1 MKGKNYYYS
10 CVKPEESDAQAE
22 RFRALGA
29 RDGEIFIDTIGEKSS
44 QRNSLRLLKQLAL
57 REGDTLTVSSLYCLS
72 DLKKGLADELHWMRD
87 NGIQMRIADIPL
99 SVQEHD
105 EKSQQF
111 LSDLMFEVFD
121 ATILKEREQRRQKQT
136 YAHADIVAEHTDA
149 VGRGSLVFWEPFARH
164 KTRSVQNEWLRN
176 SKSNRCNQNCGKA
189 RTPDA
194 AHHGA
199 NASEHDAKTNGL
211 FEARFFKDGHGRHG
225 KHDHTDHEDNG

>member
-10 CVKPEESDAQAE
+10 CVKPEESDAQTE

-44 QRNSLRLLKQLAL
+44 QRNNLQLLKQLAL
-57 REGDTLTVSSLYCLS
+57 RKGDTLTVSSLYCLS

-87 NGIQMRIADIPL
+87 NGIQLRIADIPL

-121 ATILKEREQRRQKQT
+121 ATILKEREQRRQKQSEGIR
-136 YAHADIVAEHTDA
+136 AAKMKGVHIGRKPKERGAEFETLKQRWQRGEVSLREA
-149 VGRGSLVFWEPFARH
+149 GRRLGVSHQTFKKWVEEP
-164 KTRSVQNEWLRN
+164 TEN
-176 SKSNRCNQNCGKA
+176 
-189 RTPDA
+189 
-194 AHHGA
+194 
-199 NASEHDAKTNGL
+199 
-211 FEARFFKDGHGRHG
+211 
-225 KHDHTDHEDNG
+225 

>member
-44 QRNSLRLLKQLAL
+44 QRNNLRLLKQLAL

-87 NGIQMRIADIPL
+87 NGIQLRIADIPL

-121 ATILKEREQRRQKQT
+121 ATILKVYEQLRKKQMNWIIG
-136 YAHADIVAEHTDA
+136 YSWKKKSRCILKQSRMCLLLDNIISSCAEIAA
-149 VGRGSLVFWEPFARH
+149 VRLKKNFLC
-164 KTRSVQNEWLRN
+164 RS
-176 SKSNRCNQNCGKA
+176 
-189 RTPDA
+189 
-194 AHHGA
+194 
-199 NASEHDAKTNGL
+199 
-211 FEARFFKDGHGRHG
+211 
-225 KHDHTDHEDNG
+225 

>member
-10 CVKPEESDAQAE
+10 CVKPEESDAQTE

-44 QRNSLRLLKQLAL
+44 QRNNLRLLKQLAL

-87 NGIQMRIADIPL
+87 NGIQLRIADIPL

-111 LSDLMFEVFD
+111 LSDLMFEIFD
-121 ATILKEREQRRQKQT
+121 ATLLKEREQRRQKQSEGIR
-136 YAHADIVAEHTDA
+136 AAQEKGVHIGRKPMERGAEFETLKQQWQRGEVSLREA
-149 VGRGSLVFWEPFARH
+149 GRRLGVTHQTFKKWVEEP
-164 KTRSVQNEWLRN
+164 E
-176 SKSNRCNQNCGKA
+176 
-189 RTPDA
+189 
-194 AHHGA
+194 
-199 NASEHDAKTNGL
+199 
-211 FEARFFKDGHGRHG
+211 
-225 KHDHTDHEDNG
+225 ED

>member
-44 QRNSLRLLKQLAL
+44 QRNNLRLLKQLSL

-87 NGIQMRIADIPL
+87 NGIQLRIADIPL

-121 ATILKEREQRRQKQT
+121 ATILKEREQRRQKRSEGIRAAKMKGVHIGRKPMERGTEFETLKQQWQRGEVSLREAGRRLGVTHQT
-136 YAHADIVAEHTDA
+136 
-149 VGRGSLVFWEPFARH
+149 
-164 KTRSVQNEWLRN
+164 
-176 SKSNRCNQNCGKA
+176 
-189 RTPDA
+189 
-194 AHHGA
+194 
-199 NASEHDAKTNGL
+199 
-211 FEARFFKDGHGRHG
+211 FK
-225 KHDHTDHEDNG
+225 KWVEEDT

>member
-10 CVKPEESDAQAE
+10 CVKPEESDAQTE

-44 QRNSLRLLKQLAL
+44 QRNNLRLLKQLAL

-87 NGIQMRIADIPL
+87 NGIQLRIADIPL

-121 ATILKEREQRRQKQT
+121 ATILKEREQRRQKQSEGIR
-136 YAHADIVAEHTDA
+136 AAKMKGVHIGRKPMERGAEFETLKQQWQRGEVSLREA
-149 VGRGSLVFWEPFARH
+149 GRRLGVTH
-164 KTRSVQNEWLRN
+164 QT
-176 SKSNRCNQNCGKA
+176 
-189 RTPDA
+189 
-194 AHHGA
+194 
-199 NASEHDAKTNGL
+199 
-211 FEARFFKDGHGRHG
+211 FK
-225 KHDHTDHEDNG
+225 KWVEEE

>member
-44 QRNSLRLLKQLAL
+44 QRNNLRLLKQLAL

-72 DLKKGLADELHWMRD
+72 DLKKGLADELHWLRD
-87 NGIQMRIADIPL
+87 NGIQLRIADIPL

-121 ATILKEREQRRQKQT
+121 ATILKEREQRRQKQSEGIR
-136 YAHADIVAEHTDA
+136 AAKMKGVHIGRKPMERGAE
-149 VGRGSLVFWEPFARH
+149 
-164 KTRSVQNEWLRN
+164 
-176 SKSNRCNQNCGKA
+176 
-189 RTPDA
+189 
-194 AHHGA
+194 
-199 NASEHDAKTNGL
+199 
-211 FEARFFKDGHGRHG
+211 FEALKQQWQRGEVSLREAGRRLGVTHQTFK
-225 KHDHTDHEDNG
+225 KWVEEDHSER

>member
-22 RFRALGA
+22 RFHALGA

-44 QRNSLRLLKQLAL
+44 QRNNLRLLKQLAL

-87 NGIQMRIADIPL
+87 NGIQLRIADIPL

-121 ATILKEREQRRQKQT
+121 ATILKEREQRRQKQSEGIR
-136 YAHADIVAEHTDA
+136 AAQEKGVHIGRKPMERGAEFEMLKQQWQRGEVSLREA
-149 VGRGSLVFWEPFARH
+149 GRRLGVTHQTFKKWVEEDH
-164 KTRSVQNEWLRN
+164 
-176 SKSNRCNQNCGKA
+176 
-189 RTPDA
+189 
-194 AHHGA
+194 
-199 NASEHDAKTNGL
+199 SE
-211 FEARFFKDGHGRHG
+211 R
-225 KHDHTDHEDNG
+225 

>member
-44 QRNSLRLLKQLAL
+44 QRNNLRLLKQLAL

-87 NGIQMRIADIPL
+87 NGIQLRIADIPL

-121 ATILKEREQRRQKQT
+121 ATILKEREQRRQKQSEGIR
-136 YAHADIVAEHTDA
+136 AAQEKGVHIGRKPMERGAE
-149 VGRGSLVFWEPFARH
+149 
-164 KTRSVQNEWLRN
+164 
-176 SKSNRCNQNCGKA
+176 
-189 RTPDA
+189 
-194 AHHGA
+194 
-199 NASEHDAKTNGL
+199 
-211 FEARFFKDGHGRHG
+211 FEALKQQWQRGEVSLREAGRRLGVTHQTFK
-225 KHDHTDHEDNG
+225 KWVEEDHSAR

>member
-10 CVKPEESDAQAE
+10 CVKPEESDAQTE

-29 RDGEIFIDTIGEKSS
+29 QDGEIFIDTIGEKSS
-44 QRNSLRLLKQLAL
+44 QRNNLRLLKQLAL

-121 ATILKEREQRRQKQT
+121 ATILKEREQRRQKQSKGIR
-136 YAHADIVAEHTDA
+136 AAKMKGVHIGRKPKERGAE
-149 VGRGSLVFWEPFARH
+149 
-164 KTRSVQNEWLRN
+164 
-176 SKSNRCNQNCGKA
+176 
-189 RTPDA
+189 
-194 AHHGA
+194 
-199 NASEHDAKTNGL
+199 
-211 FEARFFKDGHGRHG
+211 FEALKQQWQRGEVSLREAGRRLGVTHQTFK
-225 KHDHTDHEDNG
+225 KWVEEE

>member
-10 CVKPEESDAQAE
+10 CVKPEESDAQTE

-44 QRNSLRLLKQLAL
+44 QRNNLQLLKQLAL

-87 NGIQMRIADIPL
+87 NGIQLRIADIPL

-121 ATILKEREQRRQKQT
+121 ATILKEREQRRQKQSEGIR
-136 YAHADIVAEHTDA
+136 AAKMKGVHI
-149 VGRGSLVFWEPFARH
+149 GRKPKERGTEFETLKQQWQRGEISLR
-164 KTRSVQNEWLRN
+164 
-176 SKSNRCNQNCGKA
+176 
-189 RTPDA
+189 
-194 AHHGA
+194 
-199 NASEHDAKTNGL
+199 
-211 FEARFFKDGHGRHG
+211 EAGRRLGVTHQTFK
-225 KHDHTDHEDNG
+225 KWVEEEK

>member
-10 CVKPEESDAQAE
+10 CVKPEESDAQTE

-44 QRNSLRLLKQLAL
+44 QRNNLRLLKQLAL

-87 NGIQMRIADIPL
+87 NGIQLRIADIPL

-121 ATILKEREQRRQKQT
+121 ATILKEREQRRQKQSEGIR
-136 YAHADIVAEHTDA
+136 AAQEKGVHIGRKPMERGAEFETLKQQWQRGEVSLREA
-149 VGRGSLVFWEPFARH
+149 GRRLGVTHQTFKKWVEEP
-164 KTRSVQNEWLRN
+164 E
-176 SKSNRCNQNCGKA
+176 
-189 RTPDA
+189 
-194 AHHGA
+194 
-199 NASEHDAKTNGL
+199 
-211 FEARFFKDGHGRHG
+211 
-225 KHDHTDHEDNG
+225 ED

>member
-10 CVKPEESDAQAE
+10 CVKPEESDAQTE

-44 QRNSLRLLKQLAL
+44 QRNNLRLLKQLAL

-87 NGIQMRIADIPL
+87 NGIQLRIADIPL

-111 LSDLMFEVFD
+111 LSDLMFEIFD
-121 ATILKEREQRRQKQT
+121 ATLLKEREQRRQKQSEGIR
-136 YAHADIVAEHTDA
+136 AAQKKGVHIGRKPMERGAE
-149 VGRGSLVFWEPFARH
+149 
-164 KTRSVQNEWLRN
+164 
-176 SKSNRCNQNCGKA
+176 
-189 RTPDA
+189 
-194 AHHGA
+194 
-199 NASEHDAKTNGL
+199 
-211 FEARFFKDGHGRHG
+211 FEALKQQWQRGEVSLREAGRHLG
-225 KHDHTDHEDNG
+225 VTHQTFKKWVEEPEAD

>member
-10 CVKPEESDAQAE
+10 CVKPEESDAQTE

-44 QRNSLRLLKQLAL
+44 QRNNLRLLKQLAL

-87 NGIQMRIADIPL
+87 NGIQLRIADIPL

-121 ATILKEREQRRQKQT
+121 ATILKEREQRRQKQSEGIR
-136 YAHADIVAEHTDA
+136 AAKMKGVHIGRKPMERGAE
-149 VGRGSLVFWEPFARH
+149 
-164 KTRSVQNEWLRN
+164 
-176 SKSNRCNQNCGKA
+176 
-189 RTPDA
+189 
-194 AHHGA
+194 
-199 NASEHDAKTNGL
+199 
-211 FEARFFKDGHGRHG
+211 FEALKQQWQRGEVSLREAGRRLGVTHQTFK
-225 KHDHTDHEDNG
+225 KWVEEPEED

>member
-22 RFRALGA
+22 RFRVLGA

-44 QRNSLRLLKQLAL
+44 QRNNLRLLKQLAL

-87 NGIQMRIADIPL
+87 NGIQLRIADIPL

-111 LSDLMFEVFD
+111 LSDLMFEIFD
-121 ATILKEREQRRQKQT
+121 ATLLKEREQRRQKQSEGIR
-136 YAHADIVAEHTDA
+136 AAKMKGVHIGRKPMERGAE
-149 VGRGSLVFWEPFARH
+149 
-164 KTRSVQNEWLRN
+164 
-176 SKSNRCNQNCGKA
+176 
-189 RTPDA
+189 
-194 AHHGA
+194 
-199 NASEHDAKTNGL
+199 
-211 FEARFFKDGHGRHG
+211 FEALKQQWQRGEVSLREAGRRLGVTHQTFK
-225 KHDHTDHEDNG
+225 KWVEEPEED

>member
-10 CVKPEESDAQAE
+10 CVKPEESDAQTE

-44 QRNSLRLLKQLAL
+44 QRNNLRLLKQLAL

-87 NGIQMRIADIPL
+87 NGIQLRIADIPL

-111 LSDLMFEVFD
+111 LSDLMFEIFD
-121 ATILKEREQRRQKQT
+121 ATLLKEREQRRQKQSE
-136 YAHADIVAEHTDA
+136 DIRAAKMKGVHIGRKPMERGAEFETLKQQWQRGEVSLREA
-149 VGRGSLVFWEPFARH
+149 GRRLGVTHQTFKKWVEEDH
-164 KTRSVQNEWLRN
+164 
-176 SKSNRCNQNCGKA
+176 
-189 RTPDA
+189 
-194 AHHGA
+194 
-199 NASEHDAKTNGL
+199 SE
-211 FEARFFKDGHGRHG
+211 R
-225 KHDHTDHEDNG
+225 

>member
-10 CVKPEESDAQAE
+10 CVKPEESDAQTE

-44 QRNSLRLLKQLAL
+44 QRNNLRLLKQLAL

-72 DLKKGLADELHWMRD
+72 NLKKGLADELHWMRD
-87 NGIQMRIADIPL
+87 NGIQLRIADIPL

-121 ATILKEREQRRQKQT
+121 ATILKEREQRRQKQSEGIR
-136 YAHADIVAEHTDA
+136 AAQEKGVHIGRKPMERGAEFETLKQQWQRGEVSLREA
-149 VGRGSLVFWEPFARH
+149 GRRLGVTHQTFKKWVEEPDR
-164 KTRSVQNEWLRN
+164 E
-176 SKSNRCNQNCGKA
+176 
-189 RTPDA
+189 
-194 AHHGA
+194 
-199 NASEHDAKTNGL
+199 
-211 FEARFFKDGHGRHG
+211 
-225 KHDHTDHEDNG
+225 

>member
-10 CVKPEESDAQAE
+10 CVKPEESDAQTE

-44 QRNSLRLLKQLAL
+44 QRNNLRLLKQLAL

-87 NGIQMRIADIPL
+87 NGIQLRIADIPL

-121 ATILKEREQRRQKQT
+121 ATILKEREQRRQKQSEGIR
-136 YAHADIVAEHTDA
+136 AAKKKGVHIGRKPMERGAE
-149 VGRGSLVFWEPFARH
+149 
-164 KTRSVQNEWLRN
+164 
-176 SKSNRCNQNCGKA
+176 
-189 RTPDA
+189 
-194 AHHGA
+194 
-199 NASEHDAKTNGL
+199 
-211 FEARFFKDGHGRHG
+211 FEALKQQWQRGELSLREAGRRLGVTHQTFK
-225 KHDHTDHEDNG
+225 KWVEEPKED

>member
-10 CVKPEESDAQAE
+10 CVKPEESDAQTE

-44 QRNSLRLLKQLAL
+44 QRNNLRLLKQLSL
-57 REGDTLTVSSLYCLS
+57 REGDALTVSSLYCLS

-87 NGIQMRIADIPL
+87 NGIQLRIADIPL

-121 ATILKEREQRRQKQT
+121 ATILKEREQRRQKRSEGIR
-136 YAHADIVAEHTDA
+136 AAKMKGVHIGRKPMERGAE
-149 VGRGSLVFWEPFARH
+149 
-164 KTRSVQNEWLRN
+164 
-176 SKSNRCNQNCGKA
+176 
-189 RTPDA
+189 
-194 AHHGA
+194 
-199 NASEHDAKTNGL
+199 
-211 FEARFFKDGHGRHG
+211 FEALKQQWQRGEVSLREAGRRLGVTHQTFKKWVEEPDR
-225 KHDHTDHEDNG
+225 E

>member
-10 CVKPEESDAQAE
+10 CVKPEESDAQTE

-44 QRNSLRLLKQLAL
+44 QRNNLRLLKQLAL
-57 REGDTLTVSSLYCLS
+57 REWDTLTVSSLYCLS

-87 NGIQMRIADIPL
+87 NGIQLRIADIPL

-121 ATILKEREQRRQKQT
+121 ATILKEREQRRQKQSEGIR
-136 YAHADIVAEHTDA
+136 AAKMKGVHI
-149 VGRGSLVFWEPFARH
+149 GRKPKERGTEFEKLKQQWQRGEISLR
-164 KTRSVQNEWLRN
+164 
-176 SKSNRCNQNCGKA
+176 
-189 RTPDA
+189 
-194 AHHGA
+194 
-199 NASEHDAKTNGL
+199 
-211 FEARFFKDGHGRHG
+211 EAGRRLGVTHQTFK
-225 KHDHTDHEDNG
+225 KWVEEEK

>member
-10 CVKPEESDAQAE
+10 CVKPEESDAQTE

-44 QRNSLRLLKQLAL
+44 QRNNLRLLKQLAL

-87 NGIQMRIADIPL
+87 NGIQLRIADIPL

-121 ATILKEREQRRQKQT
+121 ATILKEREQRSQKQSEGIR
-136 YAHADIVAEHTDA
+136 AAQEKGVHIGRKPKERGAE
-149 VGRGSLVFWEPFARH
+149 
-164 KTRSVQNEWLRN
+164 
-176 SKSNRCNQNCGKA
+176 
-189 RTPDA
+189 
-194 AHHGA
+194 
-199 NASEHDAKTNGL
+199 
-211 FEARFFKDGHGRHG
+211 FEALKQQWQRGEVSLREAGRRLGVTHQTFK
-225 KHDHTDHEDNG
+225 KWVEEEK

>member
-44 QRNSLRLLKQLAL
+44 QRNNLRLLKQLAL

-87 NGIQMRIADIPL
+87 NEIQLRIADIPL

-121 ATILKEREQRRQKQT
+121 ATIFKEREQRRQKQSEGIR
-136 YAHADIVAEHTDA
+136 AAKKKGVHIGRKPKERGAEFETLKQQWQRGEISLREA
-149 VGRGSLVFWEPFARH
+149 GRRLGVTH
-164 KTRSVQNEWLRN
+164 QT
-176 SKSNRCNQNCGKA
+176 
-189 RTPDA
+189 
-194 AHHGA
+194 
-199 NASEHDAKTNGL
+199 
-211 FEARFFKDGHGRHG
+211 FK
-225 KHDHTDHEDNG
+225 KWVEEEK

>member
-44 QRNSLRLLKQLAL
+44 QRNNLRLLKQLAL

-72 DLKKGLADELHWMRD
+72 DLKKGLADELHWLRD
-87 NGIQMRIADIPL
+87 NGIQLRIADIPL

-111 LSDLMFEVFD
+111 LSDLMFEIFD
-121 ATILKEREQRRQKQT
+121 ATLLKEREQRRQKQSEGIR
-136 YAHADIVAEHTDA
+136 AAKMKGVHIGRKPMERGAEFESLKQQWQRGEVSLREA
-149 VGRGSLVFWEPFARH
+149 GRRLGVSH
-164 KTRSVQNEWLRN
+164 QT
-176 SKSNRCNQNCGKA
+176 
-189 RTPDA
+189 
-194 AHHGA
+194 
-199 NASEHDAKTNGL
+199 
-211 FEARFFKDGHGRHG
+211 FK
-225 KHDHTDHEDNG
+225 KWVEEE

>member
-44 QRNSLRLLKQLAL
+44 QRNNLRLLKQLAL

-87 NGIQMRIADIPL
+87 NGIQLRIADIPL

-121 ATILKEREQRRQKQT
+121 ATILKEREQRRQKQSEGIR
-136 YAHADIVAEHTDA
+136 AAQEKGVHIGRKPMERGAE
-149 VGRGSLVFWEPFARH
+149 
-164 KTRSVQNEWLRN
+164 
-176 SKSNRCNQNCGKA
+176 
-189 RTPDA
+189 
-194 AHHGA
+194 
-199 NASEHDAKTNGL
+199 
-211 FEARFFKDGHGRHG
+211 FEALKQQWQRGEVSLREAGRRLGVTHQTFK
-225 KHDHTDHEDNG
+225 KWVEEPEED

>member
-10 CVKPEESDAQAE
+10 CVKPEESDAQTE

-44 QRNSLRLLKQLAL
+44 RRNNLRLLKQLAL

-87 NGIQMRIADIPL
+87 NGIQLRIADIPL

-111 LSDLMFEVFD
+111 LSDLMFEIFD
-121 ATILKEREQRRQKQT
+121 ATLLKEREQRRQKQSEGIR
-136 YAHADIVAEHTDA
+136 AAKMKGVHIGRKPMERGAE
-149 VGRGSLVFWEPFARH
+149 
-164 KTRSVQNEWLRN
+164 
-176 SKSNRCNQNCGKA
+176 
-189 RTPDA
+189 
-194 AHHGA
+194 
-199 NASEHDAKTNGL
+199 
-211 FEARFFKDGHGRHG
+211 FEALKQQWQRGEVSLREAGRRLGVTHQTFKKWVEEPDT
-225 KHDHTDHEDNG
+225 K

>member
-10 CVKPEESDAQAE
+10 CVKPEESDAQTE

-44 QRNSLRLLKQLAL
+44 QRNNLRLLKQLAL

-87 NGIQMRIADIPL
+87 NGIQLRIADIPL

-111 LSDLMFEVFD
+111 LSDLMFEIFD
-121 ATILKEREQRRQKQT
+121 ATLLKEREQRRQKQSEGIR
-136 YAHADIVAEHTDA
+136 AAQKKGVHIGRKPMERGAE
-149 VGRGSLVFWEPFARH
+149 
-164 KTRSVQNEWLRN
+164 
-176 SKSNRCNQNCGKA
+176 
-189 RTPDA
+189 
-194 AHHGA
+194 
-199 NASEHDAKTNGL
+199 
-211 FEARFFKDGHGRHG
+211 FEALKQQWQRGEVSLREAGRRLGVTHQTFKKWVEEPDR
-225 KHDHTDHEDNG
+225 E

>member
-44 QRNSLRLLKQLAL
+44 QRNNLRLLKQLAL

-87 NGIQMRIADIPL
+87 NGIQLRIADIPL

-111 LSDLMFEVFD
+111 LSDLMFEIFD
-121 ATILKEREQRRQKQT
+121 ATLLKEREQRRQKQSEGIR
-136 YAHADIVAEHTDA
+136 AAKMKGVHIGRKPKERGAEFETLKQQWQRGEVSLREA
-149 VGRGSLVFWEPFARH
+149 GRRLGVTHQTFKKWVEEPDT
-164 KTRSVQNEWLRN
+164 K
-176 SKSNRCNQNCGKA
+176 
-189 RTPDA
+189 
-194 AHHGA
+194 
-199 NASEHDAKTNGL
+199 
-211 FEARFFKDGHGRHG
+211 
-225 KHDHTDHEDNG
+225 

>member
-10 CVKPEESDAQAE
+10 CVKPEESDAQTE

-44 QRNSLRLLKQLAL
+44 QRNNLRLLKQLAL

-87 NGIQMRIADIPL
+87 NGIQLRIADIPL

-121 ATILKEREQRRQKQT
+121 ATILKEREQRRQKQSEGIR
-136 YAHADIVAEHTDA
+136 AAKKKGVHIGRKPKERGAE
-149 VGRGSLVFWEPFARH
+149 
-164 KTRSVQNEWLRN
+164 
-176 SKSNRCNQNCGKA
+176 
-189 RTPDA
+189 
-194 AHHGA
+194 
-199 NASEHDAKTNGL
+199 
-211 FEARFFKDGHGRHG
+211 FEALKQQWQRGEVSLREAGRRLGVTHQTFK
-225 KHDHTDHEDNG
+225 KWVKEEK

>member
-10 CVKPEESDAQAE
+10 CVKPEESDAQTE

-44 QRNSLRLLKQLAL
+44 QRNNLRLLKQLAL

-87 NGIQMRIADIPL
+87 NGIQLRIADIPL

-121 ATILKEREQRRQKQT
+121 ATILKEREQRRQKQSEGIR
-136 YAHADIVAEHTDA
+136 AAQEKGVH
-149 VGRGSLVFWEPFARH
+149 VGRKPMERGAEFEMLKQQWQRGEVSLREAGRRLGVTHQTFKKWVEEDH
-164 KTRSVQNEWLRN
+164 
-176 SKSNRCNQNCGKA
+176 
-189 RTPDA
+189 
-194 AHHGA
+194 
-199 NASEHDAKTNGL
+199 SE
-211 FEARFFKDGHGRHG
+211 R
-225 KHDHTDHEDNG
+225 

>member
-10 CVKPEESDAQAE
+10 CVKPEESDAQTE

-44 QRNSLRLLKQLAL
+44 QRNNLQLLKQLAL

-87 NGIQMRIADIPL
+87 NGIQLRIADIPL

-121 ATILKEREQRRQKQT
+121 ATILKEREQRRQKQSEGIR
-136 YAHADIVAEHTDA
+136 AAKMKGVHIGRKPMERGAE
-149 VGRGSLVFWEPFARH
+149 
-164 KTRSVQNEWLRN
+164 
-176 SKSNRCNQNCGKA
+176 
-189 RTPDA
+189 
-194 AHHGA
+194 
-199 NASEHDAKTNGL
+199 
-211 FEARFFKDGHGRHG
+211 FEALKQQWQRGEVSLREAGRRLGVTHQTFK
-225 KHDHTDHEDNG
+225 KWVEEDHSER

>member
-44 QRNSLRLLKQLAL
+44 QRNNLQLLKQLAL

-87 NGIQMRIADIPL
+87 NGIQLRIADIPL

-121 ATILKEREQRRQKQT
+121 ATILKEREQRRQKQSEGIC
-136 YAHADIVAEHTDA
+136 AAKKKGVHIGRKPMERGAE
-149 VGRGSLVFWEPFARH
+149 
-164 KTRSVQNEWLRN
+164 
-176 SKSNRCNQNCGKA
+176 
-189 RTPDA
+189 
-194 AHHGA
+194 
-199 NASEHDAKTNGL
+199 
-211 FEARFFKDGHGRHG
+211 FEALKQQWQRGEVSLREAGRRLGVTHQTFKKWVEEEHSER
-225 KHDHTDHEDNG
+225 

>member
-44 QRNSLRLLKQLAL
+44 QRNNLRLLKQLAL

-72 DLKKGLADELHWMRD
+72 DLKKGLADELHWLRD
-87 NGIQMRIADIPL
+87 NGIQLRIADIPL

-121 ATILKEREQRRQKQT
+121 ATLLKEREQRRQKQSEGIR
-136 YAHADIVAEHTDA
+136 AAKMKGVHIGRKPMERGAE
-149 VGRGSLVFWEPFARH
+149 
-164 KTRSVQNEWLRN
+164 
-176 SKSNRCNQNCGKA
+176 
-189 RTPDA
+189 
-194 AHHGA
+194 
-199 NASEHDAKTNGL
+199 
-211 FEARFFKDGHGRHG
+211 FEAVKAQWQRGEISLREAGRRLGVTHQTFK
-225 KHDHTDHEDNG
+225 KWVEEDHSER

>member
-10 CVKPEESDAQAE
+10 CVKPEESDAQTE

-44 QRNSLRLLKQLAL
+44 RRNNLRLLKQLAL
-57 REGDTLTVSSLYCLS
+57 REGDILTVSSLYCLS

-87 NGIQMRIADIPL
+87 NGIQLRIADIPL

-121 ATILKEREQRRQKQT
+121 ATILKEREQRRQKQSEGIR
-136 YAHADIVAEHTDA
+136 AARKKGVHIGRKPKERGAEFEMLKQQWQRGEVSLREA
-149 VGRGSLVFWEPFARH
+149 GRRLGVTHQTFKKWVEEDH
-164 KTRSVQNEWLRN
+164 
-176 SKSNRCNQNCGKA
+176 
-189 RTPDA
+189 
-194 AHHGA
+194 
-199 NASEHDAKTNGL
+199 SEH
-211 FEARFFKDGHGRHG
+211 
-225 KHDHTDHEDNG
+225 

>member
-10 CVKPEESDAQAE
+10 CVKPEESDAQTE

-44 QRNSLRLLKQLAL
+44 QRNNLRLLKQLAL

-72 DLKKGLADELHWMRD
+72 DLKKGLADELHWLRD
-87 NGIQMRIADIPL
+87 NGIQLRIADIPL

-121 ATILKEREQRRQKQT
+121 ATILKEREQRRQKQSEGIR
-136 YAHADIVAEHTDA
+136 AAKKKGVHIGRKPMERGAE
-149 VGRGSLVFWEPFARH
+149 
-164 KTRSVQNEWLRN
+164 
-176 SKSNRCNQNCGKA
+176 
-189 RTPDA
+189 
-194 AHHGA
+194 
-199 NASEHDAKTNGL
+199 
-211 FEARFFKDGHGRHG
+211 FEAVKAQWQRGEISLREAGRRLGVTHQTFK
-225 KHDHTDHEDNG
+225 KWVEEDHSER

>member
-10 CVKPEESDAQAE
+10 CVKPEESDAQTE

-44 QRNSLRLLKQLAL
+44 QRNNLQLLKQLSL

-87 NGIQMRIADIPL
+87 NGIQLRIADIPL

-121 ATILKEREQRRQKQT
+121 ATILKEREQRRQKQSEGIR
-136 YAHADIVAEHTDA
+136 AAKMKGVHIGRKPKE
-149 VGRGSLVFWEPFARH
+149 RGSE
-164 KTRSVQNEWLRN
+164 
-176 SKSNRCNQNCGKA
+176 
-189 RTPDA
+189 
-194 AHHGA
+194 
-199 NASEHDAKTNGL
+199 
-211 FEARFFKDGHGRHG
+211 FEALKQQWQRGEVSLREAGRRLGVTHQTFKKWVEEPKAD
-225 KHDHTDHEDNG
+225 

>member
-10 CVKPEESDAQAE
+10 CVKPEEGDAQAE

-44 QRNSLRLLKQLAL
+44 QRNNLRLLKQLAL

-87 NGIQMRIADIPL
+87 NGIQLRIADIPL

-121 ATILKEREQRRQKQT
+121 ATILKEREQRRQKQSEGIR
-136 YAHADIVAEHTDA
+136 AAKMKGVHI
-149 VGRGSLVFWEPFARH
+149 GRKPKERGTE
-164 KTRSVQNEWLRN
+164 
-176 SKSNRCNQNCGKA
+176 
-189 RTPDA
+189 
-194 AHHGA
+194 
-199 NASEHDAKTNGL
+199 
-211 FEARFFKDGHGRHG
+211 FEALKQQWQRGEVSLREAGRRLGVTHQTFK
-225 KHDHTDHEDNG
+225 KWVEEDHSER